1 MINSGET
8 FHAFISLIIEE
19 IRIFGD
25 STPSMDATSMCLR
38 VEGLLVA
45 DASRSVSFIYAE
57 VCQIVYLF
65 SLNTWRESIGYLELF
80 SRVLYSSPRSF
91 CSIVLT
97 GFSPSLK

>member
-19 IRIFGD
+19 IRILGD
-25 STPSMDATSMCLR
+25 STPSMGAASMCVR
-38 VEGLLVA
+38 VKGLLVS
-45 DASRSVSFIYAE
+45 DASRSISFIYAE

-65 SLNTWRESIGYLELF
+65 SLNTWRESIGYRELF
-80 SRVLYSSPRSF
+80 SRVLYSSPKSF

-97 GFSPSLK
+97 GFFPTLK